1 MFNRKKIIDLQMRVS
16 ELEAKADVLADRLSK
31 AYKEIELIYLS
42 LTEMTPV
49 ANPVTESK
57 PNPKSRR
64 YKKKTCPNFTPIDGK
79 ENTKATK

>member
-57 PNPKSRR
+57 PKPRR
-64 YKKKTCPNFTPIDGK
+64 YKKKPCPNFTPIDGK